1 MNSINTAAMAN
12 TSRTPPF
19 LKLLDKLRNIVV
31 VVPGEVA
38 PRRGWDSASSREIQ
52 LELDLDARREPQ
64 GRRGAWA
71 KEILNPR
78 A

>member
-1 MNSINTAAMAN
+1 MAN

-31 VVPGEVA
+31 AVPGEPA

-52 LELDLDARREPQ
+52 LELDLGSRRGPQ
-64 GRRGAWA
+64 GRRRAGAE
-71 KEILNPR
+71 EILNPQT
-78 A
+78 